1 MGWFP
6 PPQPAQPH
14 QPRRVLKVT
23 TNIPFPTFS
32 ESDRVDVEKWF
43 KEFDRVAMHVGQGQE
58 MEPSEYVTML
68 ISSTE
73 KDSLAGKRL
82 RKLKDKDGMYQ
93 QLEDLDDSGIV
104 PPSEE

>member
-1 MGWFP
+1 M
-6 PPQPAQPH
+6 
-14 QPRRVLKVT
+14 T

-32 ESDRVDVEKWF
+32 EADRVDVEKWF

-93 QLEDLDDSGIV
+93 QLEATVAIAGEGDGN
-104 PPSEE
+104 